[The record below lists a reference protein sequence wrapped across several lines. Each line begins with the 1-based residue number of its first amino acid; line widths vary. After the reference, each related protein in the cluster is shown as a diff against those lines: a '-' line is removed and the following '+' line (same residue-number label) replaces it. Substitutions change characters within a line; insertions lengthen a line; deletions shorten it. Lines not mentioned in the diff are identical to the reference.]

1 MTCQITQIWRHPIK
15 AHGFEAL
22 TSTKIKAGQTMPWD
36 RVWAA
41 THEATKVGDG
51 SWERC
56 SNFSRGAK
64 APALMAVAAK
74 LDEHSATLTLTQPDH
89 PPLTFQPDRAED
101 VARFVDWVHPM
112 MPEDRAA
119 TAGLIRVTGQGMTD
133 TPFPSISLGNLASL
147 RALSQKIGQD
157 LDQRRFR
164 INLWVDGLAPW
175 EEFEWPGRQIAV
187 GDCAFKIEDRITRC
201 TSTMAN
207 PDTGRRDAD
216 PLRALDAGW
225 GHQDFGVAL
234 IAETDGQLNIGDTL
248 ELTK

>member
-1 MTCQITQIWRHPIK
+1 MTGQLTQIWRHPIK

-22 TSTKIKAGQTMPWD
+22 NTTKIAAGQTMPWD

-41 THEATKVGDG
+41 THEATKSGDG
-51 SWERC
+51 NWAKC
-56 SNFSRGAK
+56 TNFSRGAK
-64 APALMAVAAK
+64 APALMAIGAK
-74 LDEHSATLTLTQPDH
+74 LDEDSATLTLTQPDH
-89 PPLTFQPDRAED
+89 PPLTFQPDNAEHA
-101 VARFVDWVHPM
+101 ARFVDWAQLM

-119 TAGLIRVTGQGMTD
+119 TTGLIRVTGQGMTD

-164 INLWVDGLAPW
+164 INLWIDGLAPW
-175 EEFEWPGRQIAV
+175 EEFEWPGRKIMIGA
-187 GDCAFKIEDRITRC
+187 CKFKVEERITRC

-216 PLRALDAGW
+216 PLRALDTGW

-234 IAETDGQLNIGDTL
+234 IAETTGQLNIGDTL
-248 ELTK
+248 ELAG